1 MNSTPLNPILSRDFH
16 IPFNDITAEHVEPG
30 FRAALEAAQNELDAL
45 TQDETPPTF
54 ETTLGALDA
63 LVERLNR
70 VAGIAYH
77 LMSVRNS
84 PEMRTAFNAVLPAY
98 SGFMAK
104 LSLNDA
110 LWQRIKAYA
119 ETSEAETLTGVRK
132 RHLEKTLREFVRAGA
147 DLPPEQK
154 QRFEAVKVELSQ
166 LHTQFSENVLDAT
179 NAFEMVLTDE
189 ADLTGLPDSA
199 RAQAKVNAEAKGLE
213 GYRFTL
219 QAPSYLPFMKH
230 SERRELREHLYQA
243 YVNRASEGELNNRPL
258 IDKILTLRRELADL
272 LGYANFADYV
282 LEENMV
288 GSSAAALEFEEDL
301 YEATLPHWQREVEAL
316 KDFANKLGIENL
328 QAHDLAFVSERLRK
342 EQFELDE
349 EELRPYFPL
358 NRVLAGLYEIAER
371 TFGVTITEAPNE
383 QVWHPDVEFYEVR
396 DEAGTHLGSFYADW
410 FPRED
415 KRAGAWK
422 AGFIVGGPQG
432 DMFEPHLAVI
442 AANFSPPQQG
452 EPALLT
458 HREVQT
464 IFHEFGHLLHHVLSQ
479 VEVASRGGTNVP
491 RDWVELPSQIMEN
504 WTYERDALDLFARHF
519 ETGEPLPEELYQKM
533 MAARTFM
540 EANAQMRQLSFG
552 TVDLKL
558 HESYMPEQDGDVI
571 AYGNAQ
577 MERFVVKPEFAHNNF
592 LNAFGHVFSGG
603 YAAGYYSYKWS
614 EVLDADAFT
623 RFKDEG
629 IFNRKT
635 GRDFVNSVLSR
646 GDSDDPAELFR
657 AFMGRDPEVGALI
670 ERNLG
675 QSVSQ
680 SEAQPQATGD

>member
-1 MNSTPLNPILSRDFH
+1 MNPILSRDFL
-16 IPFNDITAEHVEPG
+16 IPFNDITADQVEPG
-30 FRAALEAAQNELDAL
+30 FRTALETAQTDLDAL

-77 LMSVRNS
+77 LTAVRNS
-84 PEMRTAFNAVLPAY
+84 PEMRAAFNAVLPIY
-98 SGFMAK
+98 SSFMAK

-110 LWQRIKAYA
+110 LWQRLKAFA
-119 ETSEAETLTGVRK
+119 ETPEAEALTGVKK
-132 RHLEKTLREFVRAGA
+132 RHLDKTLLEFVRAGA

-154 QRFEAVKVELSQ
+154 QRVEEIKVELSQ
-166 LHTQFSENVLDAT
+166 LHNTFSENVLDAT
-179 NAFEMVLTDE
+179 NAFEMIITDE
-189 ADLTGLPDSA
+189 ADLAGLPDSLL
-199 RAQAKVNAEAKGLE
+199 AQAKASAEAKDVE

-219 QAPSYLPFMKH
+219 QIPSYLPFMKQ
-230 SERRELREHLYQA
+230 SENRELREQMYQA
-243 YVNRASEGELNNRPL
+243 YVNRASSGELNNRPL
-258 IDKILTLRRELADL
+258 IDQILKLRGELAGL
-272 LGYANFADYV
+272 LGYANFADYT

-288 GSSAAALEFEEDL
+288 GSSINALQFEEEL
-301 YEATLPHWQREVEAL
+301 YGATLPHWQREIEVL
-316 KDFANKLGIENL
+316 SDFATKLGIDDL

-371 TFGVTITEAPNE
+371 TFGVTITETPNE

-422 AGFIVGGPQG
+422 AGFIVGGPSG
-432 DMFEPHLAVI
+432 DSFDPHLAII
-442 AANFSPPQQG
+442 AANFSPPQEG
-452 EPALLT
+452 RPALLT

-464 IFHEFGHLLHHVLSQ
+464 IFHEFGHLLHHVLSR

-504 WTYERDALDLFARHF
+504 WTYERDALDLFARHH
-519 ETGEPLPEELYQKM
+519 ETGEPLPEPLYQKM

-558 HESYMPEQDGDVI
+558 HESYSPEADGDVI
-571 AYGNAQ
+571 AYANAQ

-592 LNAFGHVFSGG
+592 LTAFSHVFTGG

-614 EVLDADAFT
+614 EVLDADAFS
-623 RFKDEG
+623 RFRDEG
-629 IFNRKT
+629 IFNRET
-635 GRDFVNSVLSR
+635 GRDFVEAVLSR
-646 GDSDDPAELFR
+646 GDSEDPALLFR
-657 AFMGRDPEVGALI
+657 EFMGRDPEVGALI

-675 QSVSQ
+675 QPVTQ
-680 SEAQPQATGD
+680 LEAQPTDD